1 MNELLKSKFSRHI
14 ARILNFLDDDSLP
27 SSRKKELVKGEL
39 WTLHNDLQAGAH
51 AAKSFDEVGNR

>member
-14 ARILNFLDDDSLP
+14 ARVLNFLDDDTLP
-27 SSRKKELVKGEL
+27 VSRKKELVKGEL

-51 AAKSFDEVGNR
+51 TAKGFDVEGNQ